1 MATKNTGMD
10 ESIIIFGFPG
20 VGKSYA
26 FEHQEELGLELQDSD
41 SSHFHW
47 LYKDDEFKEPVL
59 DENGKKVPHP
69 AWPANYAQYIELT
82 GREQEVNPDYIF
94 ISTHEEVMETIL
106 PLGFISFCIY
116 PDINMKDKFMQLYK
130 DRGNDERFLKLMDEK
145 WEEFVKGTEKRA
157 MSAGK
162 CISFPICEGGKI
174 QNVYDLLK
182 RKPKIPMEFFAEE

>member
-59 DENGKKVPHP
+59 DENGKKVVHP

-82 GREQEVNPDYIF
+82 GREQEVNPDFIF
-94 ISTHEEVMETIL
+94 VSTHEEVMKAIL
-106 PLGFISFCIY
+106 SLGFISFCIY

-157 MSAGK
+157 MSADK
-162 CISFPICEGGKI
+162 CISFPIREGGKI

-182 RKPKIPMEFFAEE
+182 RKPKIPMEFFGEE

>member
-1 MATKNTGMD
+1 MATKNTGMN

-59 DENGKKVPHP
+59 DENGKKVVHP

-82 GREQEVNPDYIF
+82 GREQEVNPDFIF
-94 ISTHEEVMETIL
+94 VSTHEEVMEAIL
-106 PLGFISFCIY
+106 ALGFISFCIY

-157 MSAGK
+157 MSADK
-162 CISFPICEGGKI
+162 CISFPIREGGKI

-182 RKPKIPMEFFAEE
+182 RKPKIPMEFFGEE

>member
-1 MATKNTGMD
+1 MATKNTGMK
-10 ESIIIFGFPG
+10 ESIIVFGFPG

-47 LYKDDEFKEPVL
+47 MYEDDEFKKPVL
-59 DENGKKVPHP
+59 DEDGKKVVHP

-82 GREQEVNPDYIF
+82 GREQEVNPDFIF
-94 ISTHEEVMETIL
+94 VSTHEEVMEAIL
-106 PLGFISFCIY
+106 ALGFISFCIY

-130 DRGNDERFLKLMDEK
+130 DRGNDERFLKLMNEK
-145 WEEFVKGTEKRA
+145 WEEFVKGTEKRS
-157 MSAGK
+157 MNSEK
-162 CISFPICEGGKI
+162 CIRFPIREGGKI

-182 RKPKIPMEFFAEE
+182 RKPKIPMEFFGEE

>member
-59 DENGKKVPHP
+59 DENGKKVVHP

-82 GREQEVNPDYIF
+82 GREQEVNPDFIF
-94 ISTHEEVMETIL
+94 ISTHAEVIEAIL

-116 PDINMKDKFMQLYK
+116 PDIDMKDKFMQLYK

-157 MSAGK
+157 MSADK
-162 CISFPICEGGKI
+162 CISFPIREGGKI

-182 RKPKIPMEFFAEE
+182 RKPKIPMEFFGEE